1 MGSVWLALRA
11 GLRSRWRPL
20 LGLALLLGLIG
31 GVVLT
36 AAAGA
41 RRTDTAYPR
50 LLQWSNA
57 ASVLVIPHGTGLTGY
72 YGALA
77 RRRDV
82 ASMWTSVLYNMGLPQ
97 GNGVAD
103 TLLEAVA
110 SPDGALGVSVDRVRV
125 VQGRMFD
132 PADPGAVMVDQQLA
146 GREHLRPGST
156 LRLLGIPSKNGN
168 PDLAHVVPLAFRVSA
183 VVAFDNQIVP
193 STSINGAPTVLLS
206 PAFYR
211 TAAGRPFLTGDDA
224 GMRLAPGASPAA
236 FVRAASALAAR
247 YPAAGRMI
255 DAVDLADEVTAVQ
268 RAIGPQAI
276 ALAVFAALAGLVA
289 LAVMAQLLSRQLS
302 LDAVEF
308 PVLRALGMT
317 RGRLAALSLAEVG
330 LVTAAGGLVAV
341 ATAVSASPLMPIG
354 PARLAEPSPGVEVN
368 FAILGAGFAAIT
380 ILPLAVLAPFAW
392 AAAARAGRPGAV
404 TEPGAHSRVRR
415 LAPALGLAGSV
426 TGAIGVRM
434 ALEPGHG
441 RTAVPVRSALA
452 GTTIA
457 VGAVVAALVFSASLI
472 GLVNTPH
479 RYGQNW
485 AQALNL
491 GFGAFPAPLAAR
503 FMASERSLAG
513 YAGGDYGQVSVG
525 GRTVP
530 AIGIDPLRGRD
541 FLTLLAGRAPSGRS
555 EIALGTQTLR
565 AIHRR
570 VGQTVPVVVNGDRY
584 AMRIVGAAVFASFS
598 RGGYSATDLGNGAA
612 VAASVLSVPFPAGG
626 CTGSMT
632 CYNFILLRY
641 KPGTNLRAAAAHL
654 TAQVTATGCP
664 PGFCLVSADQRPSDI
679 RDDTGVRD
687 TPLVLAVSLALLAV
701 ATLTHVLLTSVR
713 RRRRDL
719 AIFKTLGLLR
729 PQVLSVVLWQACAL
743 TAVALLAG
751 LPLGI
756 VAGRWSWAIFA
767 GSLGVATDPT
777 VPAPAL
783 LAIIP
788 AALILAGLIAAGPGW
803 RAAQIRPAAIL
814 RSE

>member
-20 LGLALLLGLIG
+20 LGLALLLGLVG

-57 ASVLVIPHGTGLTGY
+57 ASVLVIPHGTGLSGY

-103 TLLEAVA
+103 TLLEAIA
-110 SPDGALGVSVDRVRV
+110 SPDGALGVSVNRVRV
-125 VQGRMFD
+125 VQGHLFD
-132 PADPGAVMVDQQLA
+132 PAAPGAVMVDQQLA

-156 LRLLGIPSKNGN
+156 LHLLGIPSKNGN

-211 TAAGRPFLTGDDA
+211 AAAGRPFLTADDA
-224 GMRLAPGASPAA
+224 GVRLAPGASPAA

-247 YPAAGRMI
+247 YRATGHKI
-255 DAVDLADEVTAVQ
+255 DTVDLADEVTAVQ
-268 RAIGPQAI
+268 RAIRPQAI

-302 LDAVEF
+302 LDTVEF

-317 RGRLAALSLAEVG
+317 QGTLAALSLAEVG
-330 LVTAAGGLVAV
+330 LVTVAGGLVAA
-341 ATAVSASPLMPIG
+341 ATAVAASPLMPIG

-368 FAILGAGFAAIT
+368 LAILGAGFAAIT
-380 ILPLAVLAPFAW
+380 IVPLAVLAPIAR
-392 AAAARAGRPGAV
+392 AAAGRAAGPGAV
-404 TEPGAHSRVRR
+404 TEPAHARVPR
-415 LAPALGLAGSV
+415 LGPALGLAGPV
-426 TGAIGVRM
+426 TATIGVRM

-472 GLVNTPH
+472 GLVSTPH

-491 GFGAFPAPLAAR
+491 GFGALPAPPAAK
-503 FMASERSLAG
+503 FMASERALAG
-513 YAGGDYGQVSVG
+513 YAGGDYGQVNVDG
-525 GRTVP
+525 QTVP

-541 FLTLLAGRAPSGRS
+541 FLTLLAGRTPSGRS
-555 EIALGTQTLR
+555 EIALGTQTLHT
-565 AIHRR
+565 IHRR
-570 VGQTVPVVVNGDRY
+570 VGQTVPVVVNGNRHT
-584 AMRIVGAAVFASFS
+584 MRIVGAAVFASFS

-612 VAASVLSVPFPAGG
+612 VTASVLSVPFPAGG
-626 CTGSMT
+626 CTGNTT

-641 KPGTNLRAAAAHL
+641 KPGTNLRAAAAQL
-654 TAQVTATGCP
+654 TARMTATGCP

-679 RDDTGVRD
+679 RDYTGVRD
-687 TPLVLAVSLALLAV
+687 TPLVLAVALALLAI

-729 PQVLSVVLWQACAL
+729 PQVLSVVLWQASAL

-767 GSLGVATDPT
+767 RSLGVATDPT
-777 VPAPAL
+777 VPTPAL

-788 AALILAGLIAAGPGW
+788 AALILTSLIAAGPGW
-803 RAAQIRPAAIL
+803 RAAQMRPAAIL